1 MTLNSEGASSAPEQT
16 PQTSSEPPL
25 PTPVG
30 FGDTVPIES
39 NDATPN
45 SSAAIEN
52 KQDAKEPEDLLSA
65 VRNAVEPKTEVAGST
80 SDTAGGKSSGS
91 TTAAEGNTG
100 DSGTQP
106 AEEDD
111 SKLPFHNHPRWK
123 QVIQERDTYKGAATQ
138 FNQVLQYMAHNNLSS
153 QEVERGMEIMALMK
167 NNPLAALEALRPHYD
182 GLRQFAGEALPQ
194 DIAHKVQEGFI
205 DRETAVE
212 LAKQRNQAAFLAQQ
226 QQEHYKRQQE
236 DLQAQQ
242 YRQHVESIQSTVNSW
257 EAQVKTRDPDYNH
270 KAGLIGD
277 RVRVLLT
284 QYQPR
289 NPQEAVQLAEKAYA
303 DVNSSLGGLSP
314 RRQPMRSVSSST
326 SSASNA
332 TRAPRTLLEAA
343 QMAMG
348 G

>member
-1 MTLNSEGASSAPEQT
+1 MTLTNEGASSAPEQT
-16 PQTSSEPPL
+16 SQTSSEPPL

-45 SSAAIEN
+45 SSPAIET

-65 VRNAVEPKTEVAGST
+65 VRNAVEPKSESAGST
-80 SDTAGGKSSGS
+80 SDPAGSRSSGS
-91 TTAAEGNTG
+91 TSSAEGNARDG
-100 DSGTQP
+100 GTQQP
-106 AEEDD
+106 EEDD

-138 FNQVLQYMAHNNLSS
+138 FNQVLQYMAHNNLTSS
-153 QEVERGMEIMALMK
+153 EVEKGVEIMALMK

-226 QQEHYKRQQE
+226 QQRQQLQQNE
-236 DLQAQQ
+236 YLQAQHHQ
-242 YRQHVESIQSTVNSW
+242 QHVETIANTVNSW
-257 EAQVKTRDPDYNH
+257 EAQVKTRDPDYSH
-270 KAGLIGD
+270 KSSLIND

-289 NPQEAVQLAEKAYA
+289 TPQEAVQLAEKAYA

-314 RRQPMRSVSSST
+314 RRQPMRSVGSSASL
-326 SSASNA
+326 ASNA

-343 QMAMG
+343 QMALG

>member
-1 MTLNSEGASSAPEQT
+1 MTLNNEGASSAPEQT
-16 PQTSSEPPL
+16 PQVSSEPPL

-39 NDATPN
+39 NDATPQ
-45 SSAAIEN
+45 SSPAIET

-65 VRNAVEPKTEVAGST
+65 VRNAVEPKTEGAGLTSDPAGS
-80 SDTAGGKSSGS
+80 KSSGS
-91 TTAAEGNTG
+91 THSSEGNTG
-100 DSGTQP
+100 DSGTQQT
-106 AEEDD
+106 EEDD

-123 QVIQERDTYKGAATQ
+123 QVIQERDTYKGAAVQ
-138 FNQVLQYMAHNNLSS
+138 LNQVFQYMAQNNLSS
-153 QEVERGMEIMALMK
+153 QEVEKGMEIMALMK

-226 QQEHYKRQQE
+226 QHRQQQQQVE
-236 DLQAQQ
+236 YLQQQ
-242 YRQHVESIQSTVNSW
+242 QLRQHSESIASTVNSW
-257 EAQVKTRDPDYNH
+257 ESQMKTRDPDYSH
-270 KAGLIGD
+270 KSSLIND

-289 NPQEAVQLAEKAYA
+289 TPQEAVQLAEKAYA
-303 DVNSSLGGLSP
+303 DVNASLGGLSP
-314 RRQPMRSVSSST
+314 RRQPMRSVGSSS

>member
-1 MTLNSEGASSAPEQT
+1 MTLKNEGASSAPETT
-16 PQTSSEPPL
+16 PQVSSEPPI

-30 FGDTVPIES
+30 FGDTVPLEQV
-39 NDATPN
+39 DATPA
-45 SSAAIEN
+45 SSPAIE

-65 VRNAVEPKTEVAGST
+65 VRNAVEPSSGEAGS
-80 SDTAGGKSSGS
+80 ASGS
-91 TTAAEGNTG
+91 ASEVSGGSASATDKGTG
-100 DSGTQP
+100 DGSAVS

-138 FNQVLQYMAHNNLSS
+138 LNEVLHFMAQNNLST

-182 GLRQFAGEALPQ
+182 GLRQFAGEALPE
-194 DIAHKVQEGFI
+194 DISKKVQEGFI
-205 DRETAVE
+205 DRQTAVE
-212 LAKQRNQAAFLAQQ
+212 LAKHRNQAAFLAQQ
-226 QQEHYKRQQE
+226 QQAQQAQQGQY
-236 DLQAQQ
+236 LQAQQ
-242 YRQHVESIQSTVNSW
+242 QRQHIESIASTVNSW
-257 EAQVKTRDPDYNH
+257 EAGIKSRDPDYQH
-270 KAGLIGD
+270 KSALVGD

-289 NPQEAVQLAEKAYA
+289 NPQEAVALAEKAYA
-303 DVNSSLGGLSP
+303 DVNASLGSLSP
-314 RRQPMRSVSSST
+314 RRQPMRSIASSA

-332 TRAPRTLLEAA
+332 TRAPRSLFEAA
-343 QMAMG
+343 QMALG

>member
-1 MTLNSEGASSAPEQT
+1 MTLNSEGASSAPDQT

-39 NDATPN
+39 NDATPS

-65 VRNAVEPKTEVAGST
+65 VRNAVEPNSEGAGST
-80 SDTAGGKSSGS
+80 SDSAGSRSSGS
-91 TTAAEGNTG
+91 TPSAEGNTG
-100 DSGTQP
+100 NSGTQQP
-106 AEEDD
+106 EEDD

-138 FNQVLQYMAHNNLSS
+138 FNHVLQFMAHNNLTAP
-153 QEVERGMEIMALMK
+153 EVEKGMEIMALMK
-167 NNPLAALEALRPHYD
+167 SNPLAALEALRPHYD

-194 DIAHKVQEGFI
+194 DIAHKVREGFI
-205 DRETAVE
+205 DRETATE

-226 QQEHYKRQQE
+226 QQLQQRQQQE
-236 DLQAQQ
+236 YLQTQQ
-242 YRQHVESIQSTVNSW
+242 HTQHVESIASTVNSW
-257 EAQVKTRDPDYNH
+257 EAQVKTRDPDYSH
-270 KAGLIGD
+270 KAGLVND

-303 DVNSSLGGLSP
+303 DVNASLGGLSP
-314 RRQPMRSVSSST
+314 RRQPMRSVGSSA

-332 TRAPRTLLEAA
+332 TRAPRSLLEAA
-343 QMAMG
+343 QMALG

>member
-39 NDATPN
+39 NDATSA
-45 SSAAIEN
+45 SSPTIE

-65 VRNAVEPKTEVAGST
+65 VRNAVEPKSEGAGST
-80 SDTAGGKSSGS
+80 SNSAGSNSSDSFATGGEASRDGS
-91 TTAAEGNTG
+91 TQ
-100 DSGTQP
+100 QP
-106 AEEDD
+106 EEDD

-138 FNQVLQYMAHNNLSS
+138 FNEVLQYMAHNGLST
-153 QEVERGMEIMALMK
+153 QEVEKGMEIMALMK
-167 NNPLAALEALRPHYD
+167 NNPLAALEALRPHYN
-182 GLRQFAGEALPQ
+182 GLRQFAGEALPD

-205 DRETAVE
+205 DRQTAVE
-212 LAKQRNQAAFLAQQ
+212 LAKQRNQAAFLAQ
-226 QQEHYKRQQE
+226 RQ
-236 DLQAQQ
+236 QAQQ
-242 YRQHVESIQSTVNSW
+242 VQQEQYLQNQQHQQHVESIATTVNSW
-257 EAQVKTRDPDYNH
+257 EASVKSRDPDYQH
-270 KAGLIGD
+270 KAGLISD

-284 QYQPR
+284 QHQPR
-289 NPQEAVQLAEKAYA
+289 SPREAVAIAERAYA
-303 DVNSSLGGLSP
+303 DVNASLGSLSP
-314 RRQPMRSVSSST
+314 RRQPMRSVG
-326 SSASNA
+326 SSASSATNA
-332 TRAPRTLLEAA
+332 TRAPRTLMEAA